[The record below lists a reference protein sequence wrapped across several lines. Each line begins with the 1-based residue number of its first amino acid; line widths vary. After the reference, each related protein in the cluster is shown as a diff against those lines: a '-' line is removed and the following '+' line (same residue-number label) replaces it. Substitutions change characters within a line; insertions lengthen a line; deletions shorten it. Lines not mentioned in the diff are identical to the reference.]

1 MRFWNPYPMA
11 RLLFPFLG
19 GILLAPWLRFPIATT
34 MLLLSVFGLAL
45 CFWMFFLKKYHSY
58 PLRWLS
64 GFFLNSLL
72 FLIGI
77 FSIWETTPTNKKDHY
92 SYFKQNDSY
101 LIEINS
107 ALIETEKSIKTSGE
121 IVAIYSAEDSV
132 WEASSGQIVIY
143 FQKQEKIKLNFG
155 DKIISTAR
163 LNPINRVQNPYAF
176 DFRNYLALKGIYH
189 QCYLKDKDW
198 ILVETASGFHISIFA
213 HNLRN
218 KLLDLLKK
226 QNYDENTHAVAAALL
241 LGYDEYL
248 DDELRSKY
256 SGSGAMHILCVSGLH
271 VGIIYM
277 IANFLLGFLV
287 RIKYGD
293 TLRVALVLGIIW
305 IYAMITGLAP
315 SVMRA
320 SFMFSFIIVAQAFQR
335 KGNTYNSL
343 AASAFILLL
352 INPNFIYN
360 IGFQLSYS
368 AVFAILFIQPQL
380 SQFLKIKNSFLKKI
394 GDLITVSIAAQLGTF
409 PFAVYYFH
417 QFPNYFLLTNLW
429 VIPLSFIVLCAG
441 IAVLLI
447 GISGFSL
454 GFIGSLSSATLF
466 YSVRILNKGV
476 ELMNNLPYAVL
487 ENLVLSRLQ
496 LFLLYFIVLGLSM
509 LWLYKKREWLL
520 PLLFSMLLFVSD
532 SLLQSIISSDSN
544 TFIVYKTTQYSA
556 MDFISA
562 QKNLLLGDSAFI
574 NDKQKQKFVLKE
586 NHVKSRIE
594 ESVVQQTGTTPLL
607 SDYLYKEDNLI
618 LFQSLRILFIDK
630 QLPPKITPKP
640 LEIDYVVVAKNTKI
654 NLPNLLRQYRFKCLI
669 FDSSNTWWRIK
680 KLKEEAAKLEIEVW
694 DVNEKGAF
702 VFVEKTSPLK
712 QFNELVY

>member
-1 MRFWNPYPMA
+1 MKFWNPYPMA
-11 RLLFPFLG
+11 RLLIPFVG
-19 GILLAPWLRFPIATT
+19 GILIAPYLKFSIAPTILFVSILF
-34 MLLLSVFGLAL
+34 MLLFLWIFI
-45 CFWMFFLKKYHSY
+45 LKKHHTYR
-58 PLRWLS
+58 LRWLS
-64 GFFLNSLL
+64 GFMINAVL

-77 FSIWETTPTNKKDHY
+77 ITIWEFTPSNKKNHY
-92 SYFKQNDSY
+92 SNFKKSDSY

-121 IVAIYSAEDSV
+121 IVAIYSSEDSV

-143 FQKQEKIKLNFG
+143 FQKQEKINLSYG
-155 DKIISTAR
+155 DKIVSTAL
-163 LNPINRVQNPYAF
+163 LNPISGPQNPFAF
-176 DFRNYLALKGIYH
+176 DYRNYLALKGIYH
-189 QCYLKDKDW
+189 QSYLKDKDW
-198 ILVETASGFHISIFA
+198 ILVEPASGFNLFVFA
-213 HNLRN
+213 NNLRN
-218 KLLDLLKK
+218 TLLDLLKK
-226 QNYDENTHAVAAALL
+226 QNYDENTLAVAAALL

-248 DDELRSKY
+248 DDELRANF

-271 VGIIYM
+271 VGIVYI
-277 IANFLLGFLV
+277 IANFLLGFLGYL
-287 RIKYGD
+287 KYGN
-293 TLRVALVLGIIW
+293 ALKTGLILGIIW

-320 SFMFSFIIVAQAFQR
+320 SFMFSFIIVAQAVRR

-380 SQFLKIKNSFLKKI
+380 SQFLKIKNSFLKNI

-454 GFIGSLSSATLF
+454 GIIGSLTSALLL
-466 YSVRILNKGV
+466 YSVKILNKGV

-532 SLLQSIISSDSN
+532 SLLQSIISSNSN

-562 QKNLLLGDSAFI
+562 QKNMLLGDSAFI

-594 ESVVQQTGTTPLL
+594 ELAVQQTGTTPL
-607 SDYLYKEDNLI
+607 SCDYLYKEDNLI

-630 QLPPKITPKP
+630 QLTPKITPKP
-640 LEIDYVVVAKNTKI
+640 LGIDFVVVAKNTKI
-654 NLPNLLRQYRFKCLI
+654 NLPDLLSQYRFKCLI
-669 FDSSNTWWRIK
+669 FDSSNTWWKIK
-680 KLKEEAAKLEIEVW
+680 KLKEEAAKLEIEIW

-702 VFVEKTSPLK
+702 VFIEKKSPLK
-712 QFNELVY
+712 HFNELN